1 MTLGDMREAE
11 RKERDLQRENRN
23 QELLKELLEKLD
35 NPEIKF
41 YDVNVDLEKYDEAG
55 CVSLSFELKDGF
67 KQEDDFYWEWNESVD
82 DIADKIV
89 KHILYIEQLR
99 KDYPNY
105 AAQNDYIQKHR
116 KFFRKCKSSH
126 SDCKEFYI
134 KAELCGMLKLPNTTD
149 CSFGGGDY
157 EIKKTPK
164 RVKDFKSNIDNLC
177 LFMSDCI
184 AELRQMK
191 RGIEELEE
199 DSKGER
205 ENDTFTSRNL

>member
-41 YDVNVDLEKYDEAG
+41 HDANVDLEKYDKAG

-105 AAQNDYIQKHR
+105 AAQNDYIQYHR
-116 KFFRKCKSSH
+116 KFFRKCTSAH
-126 SDCKEFYI
+126 SDCEEFYI
-134 KAELCGMLKLPNTTD
+134 KAELCRMLKLPNTTD

-164 RVKDFKSNIDNLC
+164 RVKDFKDNIDKIC

-191 RGIEELEE
+191 RGIEAIEYAAEIVE
-199 DSKGER
+199 KSGIE
-205 ENDTFTSRNL
+205 

>member
-1 MTLGDMREAE
+1 MSEKDNKNE
-11 RKERDLQRENRN
+11 
-23 QELLKELLEKLD
+23 EKLND
-35 NPEIKF
+35 NL
-41 YDVNVDLEKYDEAG
+41 DLETENDEEK
-55 CVSLSFELKDGF
+55 CLSKI
-67 KQEDDFYWEWNESVD
+67 DD
-82 DIADKIV
+82 IV

-126 SDCKEFYI
+126 SDCEEFYI

-149 CSFGGGDY
+149 CGFGGGDY

-191 RGIEELEE
+191 HGIEELEE
-199 DSKGER
+199 DSKGAR
-205 ENDTFTSRNL
+205 ENE

>member
-134 KAELCGMLKLPNTTD
+134 KAELCGMLKL
-149 CSFGGGDY
+149 SL
-157 EIKKTPK
+157 IH
-164 RVKDFKSNIDNLC
+164 I
-177 LFMSDCI
+177 
-184 AELRQMK
+184 
-191 RGIEELEE
+191 
-199 DSKGER
+199 
-205 ENDTFTSRNL
+205 